1 MTMFNKEYTLALIK
15 EVGED
20 DVLVTVNDVEVVVPL
35 DEGNKQ
41 AIFDAVSEGVYLVPY
56 DSKNN
61 KFLMTVDEEVLYEV
75 FPELDNEELEGATDD
90 LPDDDE

>member
-90 LPDDDE
+90 LPEDDE

>member
-1 MTMFNKEYTLALIK
+1 MTMFNKDYTLALIK

-90 LPDDDE
+90 LPEDDE